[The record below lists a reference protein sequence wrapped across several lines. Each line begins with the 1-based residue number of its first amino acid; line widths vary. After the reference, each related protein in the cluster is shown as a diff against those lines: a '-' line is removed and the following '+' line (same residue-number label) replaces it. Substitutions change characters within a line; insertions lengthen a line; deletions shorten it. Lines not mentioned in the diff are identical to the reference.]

1 MDYYSIIVRSK
12 NENNTKYLRKLND
25 FDEVKDKI
33 DKLISERKTFYVNR
47 FKNEL
52 CVDTMYFEKGK
63 RIY

>member
-1 MDYYSIIVRSK
+1 MDYYSIIIRSK

-47 FKNEL
+47 FKDEL
-52 CVDTMYFEKGK
+52 CVDTMYFENGK

>member
-25 FDEVKDKI
+25 FDEAKDKI

-47 FKNEL
+47 FKDEL
-52 CVDTMYFEKGK
+52 CVDTM
-63 RIY
+63 